1 MNETKIIKYINS
13 LNFNKALNLFNELSE
28 TEKMDL
34 IVAESNC
41 SSNIVILG
49 FITYL
54 LMNDNSCFHHELAA
68 NALIQMCWL
77 EGAYSLAYYHASEMV
92 RIQPDVKNKEF
103 MLFFNEIPE
112 KPMPDDLALKLAKEI
127 LAIDSSCSIAKEIV
141 EKLSD

>member
-54 LMNDNSCFHHELAA
+54 LMNDNF
-68 NALIQMCWL
+68 
-77 EGAYSLAYYHASEMV
+77 
-92 RIQPDVKNKEF
+92 
-103 MLFFNEIPE
+103 LFSP
-112 KPMPDDLALKLAKEI
+112 
-127 LAIDSSCSIAKEIV
+127 
-141 EKLSD
+141 

>member
-1 MNETKIIKYINS
+1 MQSLGCKDKAQAIKV
-13 LNFNKALNLFNELSE
+13 LEEL
-28 TEKMDL
+28 KMTL
-34 IVAESNC
+34 PV
-41 SSNIVILG
+41 VILG

-112 KPMPDDLALKLAKEI
+112 KPMSDDLALKLAKEI
-127 LAIDSSCSIAKEIV
+127 LEIDSSCSIAKEIV

>member
-1 MNETKIIKYINS
+1 MCIR
-13 LNFNKALNLFNELSE
+13 
-28 TEKMDL
+28 DR
-34 IVAESNC
+34 
-41 SSNIVILG
+41 G

-112 KPMPDDLALKLAKEI
+112 KPMSDDLALKLAKEI
-127 LAIDSSCSIAKEIV
+127 LEIDSSCSIAKEIV